1 MNRPLVSIIIPVYNG
16 GSFLRECIDS
26 ALAQTYEEKE
36 IIVVNDG
43 SSDGGKTEEI
53 ALSYG
58 DKIKYVSKENGG
70 VSSALNKGIEV
81 MNGEYF
87 SWLSH
92 DDKYKP
98 DKVKNSVEL
107 LEKYGFDKKLI
118 AYTGTEFIDENSNL
132 LKKKW
137 PISFDK
143 DRIIK
148 PDEVMTAML
157 RYGALS
163 GCALLISKSA
173 FEECGVFDE
182 DLRFC
187 QDLLMWYRIFGK
199 GYSIVADGVNNVF
212 SRLHS
217 NQVTQTRQD
226 LYYSDCQII
235 SDELMGI
242 FLSQENKQQLFGLYI
257 SDSAKR
263 NVYSVARKCLAKNR
277 ELKILSF
284 KQHLRIGL
292 FFGYGK
298 LRIIL
303 KKVYYKLIYKVEI

>member
-43 SSDGGKTEEI
+43 SSDDGKTEEI

-157 RYGALS
+157 RHGALS

-263 NVYSVARKCLAKNR
+263 NVYSVARKCLAKNK
-277 ELKILSF
+277 ELKILSL